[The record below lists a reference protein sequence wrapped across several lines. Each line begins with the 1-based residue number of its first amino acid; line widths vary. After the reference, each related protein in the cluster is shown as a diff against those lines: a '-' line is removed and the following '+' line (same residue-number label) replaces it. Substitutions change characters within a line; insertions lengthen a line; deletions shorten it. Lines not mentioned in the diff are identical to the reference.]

1 MEHPYDFRV
10 PDFRGDV
17 DVAAHIARVPEN
29 ATCKGL
35 FFRAMLVMRDG
46 LPPERARQ
54 VKLERPRYLPFL
66 DYPLV
71 EHMRLS
77 DQLIPLLFPGI
88 PTRSAYRQM
97 GWRAFPDLAGTMLGR
112 AVFGH
117 LGAGDVA
124 KAFELGPRGLKRSI
138 DPGFAEVTVHSD
150 RHVWLEYYDIYGM
163 LDPYYIGVVEGTVR
177 HYGEE
182 PQVRIHTIDP
192 ANAVIDIRW

>member
-10 PDFRGDV
+10 PDFGGDV
-17 DVAAHIARVPEN
+17 DVDAHLARVPEN

-35 FFRAMLVMRDG
+35 FFRAMLQMRDA
-46 LPPERARQ
+46 LPPEQARL
-54 VKLERPRYLPFL
+54 VTLERARYLPFL
-66 DYPLV
+66 DYSLA

-77 DQLIPLLFPGI
+77 AQLIPLLFPGV

-117 LGAGDVA
+117 LGPGDVA

-138 DPGFAEVTVHSD
+138 EPGVTVHSD
-150 RHVWLEYYDIYGM
+150 RHVWLEYYDIYGI

-177 HYGEE
+177 HYGETPE
-182 PQVRIHTIDP
+182 VRIHTIDH
-192 ANAVIDIRW
+192 ANAVIDVRW